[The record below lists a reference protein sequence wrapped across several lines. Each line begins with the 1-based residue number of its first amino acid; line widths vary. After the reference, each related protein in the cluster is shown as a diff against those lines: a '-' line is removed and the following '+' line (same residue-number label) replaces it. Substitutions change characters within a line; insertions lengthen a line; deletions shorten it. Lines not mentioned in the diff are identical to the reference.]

1 MISLLIWFASMP
13 STEVPRN
20 ATELATQGLLYG
32 TFFYMM
38 SFYLSLVTGEDNKIN
53 FGIKNWHLI
62 EIAALYI
69 LLVFAP
75 PSIFEIAA

>member
-1 MISLLIWFASMP
+1 MP

-38 SFYLSLVTGEDNKIN
+38 SFYLSLVTGEDNKLN

-69 LLVFAP
+69 LLVFSP

>member
-1 MISLLIWFASMP
+1 
-13 STEVPRN
+13 
-20 ATELATQGLLYG
+20 
-32 TFFYMM
+32 MM
-38 SFYLSLVTGEDNKIN
+38 SFYLSLVTGEDNKLN

-75 PSIFEIAA
+75 PSIFEIAAQNKLLKSRLTQYPLRGNNRMKRSII